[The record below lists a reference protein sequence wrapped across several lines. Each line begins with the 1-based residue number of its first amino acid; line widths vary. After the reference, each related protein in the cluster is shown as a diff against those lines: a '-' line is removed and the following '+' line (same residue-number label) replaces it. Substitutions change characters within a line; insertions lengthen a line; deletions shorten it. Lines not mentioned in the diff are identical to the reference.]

1 MLPEDPWNSWWIKA
15 VAYALFA
22 SFGGAMGHLM
32 RTFDRREKIKWG
44 RAALEGGAAGF
55 VGLLVLLMCQAMNL
69 SEQWTGVIVGV
80 SGWLGA
86 NATIRML
93 EAVVLKKLGIE
104 KPSAE
109 PIRERADDHPS
120 AD

>member
-1 MLPEDPWNSWWIKA
+1 MIPDDPWNNWWIKSL
-15 VAYALFA
+15 AYVLFA
-22 SFGGAMGHLM
+22 TFGGLMGHLL
-32 RTFDRREKIKWG
+32 RVIDGRQKIKWG

-55 VGLLVLLMCQAMNL
+55 VGLLMLLVCQAMNL

-93 EAVVLKKLGIE
+93 ESIVLKKLGIE
-104 KPSAE
+104 KQPPE
-109 PIRERADDHPS
+109 PVRERADDRPTE
-120 AD
+120 